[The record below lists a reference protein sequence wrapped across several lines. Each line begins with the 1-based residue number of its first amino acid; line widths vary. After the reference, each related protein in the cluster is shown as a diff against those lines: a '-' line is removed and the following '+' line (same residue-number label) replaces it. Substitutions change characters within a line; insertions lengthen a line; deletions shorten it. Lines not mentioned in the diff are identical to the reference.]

1 MVTVPYSVDIYR
13 IHHALAAPTAVKLGG
28 DRLLQ
33 EGTDNP
39 TSARGNSKTPGQQEG
54 AAMAQRRR
62 WPLRLQK
69 RVAIVILLLV
79 VTTWQSLFYA
89 PSLPKPPPQNCAL
102 LGEQPPAP
110 PPNRILDG
118 AGFFTT

>member
-39 TSARGNSKTPGQQEG
+39 TSARGNSNAPGRSKKAQQWRKG
-54 AAMAQRRR
+54 AAG
-62 WPLRLQK
+62 
-69 RVAIVILLLV
+69 
-79 VTTWQSLFYA
+79 
-89 PSLPKPPPQNCAL
+89 PSASKS
-102 LGEQPPAP
+102 E
-110 PPNRILDG
+110 
-118 AGFFTT
+118 

>member
-39 TSARGNSKTPGQQEG
+39 TSARGNSKTPGRSKKAQQWRKG
-54 AAMAQRRR
+54 AAG
-62 WPLRLQK
+62 
-69 RVAIVILLLV
+69 
-79 VTTWQSLFYA
+79 
-89 PSLPKPPPQNCAL
+89 PSGSKS
-102 LGEQPPAP
+102 E
-110 PPNRILDG
+110 
-118 AGFFTT
+118 